1 VVLDPA
7 PPRRIDAERLAVAER
22 GDARSLV
29 HEPVRADA
37 LELRGFST
45 DSLSRANGWVFAP
58 EWLDDLGSELRRRI
72 ADADPL
78 DPGVTAPSAPW
89 TDEIVPLLGL
99 EQRGAKLYMPGA
111 TATAD
116 DEEARELESAL
127 ELAGYEPVKVE
138 NRALAE
144 HLEREGRLVGL
155 GDGYAIGRAAYD
167 QARGRLVSECQAAGS
182 IELAR
187 FRDLLGT
194 SRRPAQLL
202 LERFDADGL
211 TLRVGDARVLRRAAT
226 S

>member
-1 VVLDPA
+1 VLDPS
-7 PPRRIDAERLAVAER
+7 PPRRVDAERLAVAEA
-22 GDARSLV
+22 GDARALV

-45 DSLSRANGWVFAP
+45 EALSRADGWVFAP
-58 EWLDDLGSELRRRI
+58 EWLDDLEGELRRRL

-78 DPGVTAPSAPW
+78 DPGVPAPSAPW
-89 TDEIVPLLGL
+89 SEEIVPLLGL
-99 EQRGAKLYMPGA
+99 ERRGAKLYLPGA

-127 ELAGYEPVKVE
+127 ELAGYEPVKVA

-144 HLEREGRLVGL
+144 HLEREGRLVRL
-155 GDGYAIGRAAYD
+155 GDGYAIGRDAYD
-167 QARGRLVSECQAAGS
+167 HARDALVHECRATGS

-194 SRRPAQLL
+194 SRRPAQVL
-202 LERFDADGL
+202 LERFDSDGL
-211 TLRVGDARVLRRAAT
+211 TRRVGDTRVLRGRST